1 MGKFSTSGR
10 QAAGSIVKR
19 LSKVTRKLVRL
30 DHDKILSALESLGR
44 NQADVLFVHSSLSA
58 CGYIEGGPATVV
70 KALRSWIPETTLLAM
85 PTHTWSYP
93 RQSEEAPLYDSQATQ
108 SLVGTITDFFWRQ
121 PSVVR
126 SLHPSHSL
134 ACHGPASDEFCHE
147 HELRETPCG
156 PGTPY
161 ERMVLTNSSV
171 LMFGATLDSYTL
183 FHTAEDSARVPYLY
197 LPEQMTLRTKITDGS
212 VLKVRS
218 WRQNMG
224 VPRRFSE
231 TVDWLEQE
239 SLLFRRKLGKGELLF
254 IPRADR
260 LHDQVTKRLRQD
272 PLFLVA
278 GEACDEA
285 ARI

>member
-1 MGKFSTSGR
+1 MRKFSTSGR
-10 QAAGSIVKR
+10 RAAGSIVRR

-30 DHDKILSALESLGR
+30 DHDKILSALESFGR
-44 NQADVLFVHSSLSA
+44 NQADLLFVHSSLSA

-70 KALRSWIPETTLLAM
+70 KALRNWIPEATLLAM

-93 RQSEEAPLYDSQATQ
+93 TPSGEAPIYDSQVTQ
-108 SLVGTITDFFWRQ
+108 SLVGTITDFFWREQ
-121 PSVVR
+121 GVVR

-134 ACHGPASDEFCHE
+134 ACHGPGSVQFCHE

-156 PGTPY
+156 SGTPY
-161 ERMVLTNSSV
+161 ERMVETNASV

-183 FHTAEDSARVPYLY
+183 FHTAEDAARVPYLY
-197 LPEQMTLRTKITDGS
+197 LPEQMTLKTRRADGT
-212 VLKVRS
+212 VLDVRS
-218 WRQNMG
+218 ARQNMG
-224 VPRRFSE
+224 IARRFSE

-239 SLLFRRKLGKGELLF
+239 RLLLRRKLGKGELLF

-260 LHDQVTKRLRQD
+260 LHDRVVKQLRAD

-278 GEACDEA
+278 SEARDEA